1 MGNAMGQGYD
11 ALEEIEQLGHHIV
24 AVHAKEFAGPPRT
37 APGSPN
43 GLNAK
48 PFGEGE
54 GPLRAGIAALR
65 RTGYEQRHGYLTLE
79 TGAFGDALGSAA
91 KALAVLRRGWAAG
104 GRGSRPRGW
113 CGWGEARP
121 RLALPAAWCR

>member
-1 MGNAMGQGYD
+1 MWLGYED
-11 ALEEIEQLGHHIV
+11 SEEIETLGGRIA

-54 GPLRAGIAALR
+54 VPLAAVIDSLR

-91 KALAVLRRGWAAG
+91 KALAVLRTACA
-104 GRGSRPRGW
+104 SD
-113 CGWGEARP
+113 
-121 RLALPAAWCR
+121 